1 MYIKG
6 GKFVIRYNDGGTYR
20 YHYMNM
26 RRNHAENLDAFNNR
40 TIGGVTMANKANFA
54 RQGQQMAASFSAL
67 ADDILSLQNIY
78 WDRGYN
84 SGGADPLADADVE
97 ALASRRRM

>member
-1 MYIKG
+1 
-6 GKFVIRYNDGGTYR
+6 
-20 YHYMNM
+20 
-26 RRNHAENLDAFNNR
+26 
-40 TIGGVTMANKANFA
+40 MANKANFA

-97 ALASRRRM
+97 ALGITAADVTGMITFADALDTFLTANRGYLSKMRNDL